1 MSQND
6 PGQYEQDF
14 LDSDVDLRIAH
25 PSPGGEIY
33 SRSSSFN
40 LPSVRAVA
48 VFLVILG
55 GAVGGTYYVAY
66 QDGLAEGQRSLPP
79 VVLAEKTPIK
89 IPAEDVPGGVVAKPE
104 DLNIYGVM
112 RGEGKTAAPATVPAS
127 PADNASG
134 SIESLIAATE
144 DPFEQALNVPKAVA
158 EDETLPPGNSIQV
171 LEETGNVKISPP
183 RPELN
188 RAPRAA
194 VSEAKP
200 TAPTEPKVADK
211 PRAVKQAA
219 AAPALAPKP
228 TPKPAI
234 TPRSSAREDFM
245 VQLAASR
252 SRALARGVYSKLQS
266 NYNDLLGRRD
276 PLILRVDLGDKGIFY
291 RVNVPGFE
299 SRNAATQFCANLK
312 QRGQDCLI
320 RKQP

>member
-25 PSPGGEIY
+25 PSPGAEIY

-40 LPSVRAVA
+40 LPSVRAIGVL
-48 VFLVILG
+48 FLLLG
-55 GAVGGTYYVAY
+55 SAVGGTYYYAY
-66 QDGLAEGQRSLPP
+66 QEGLAEGQRSLPP
-79 VVLAEKTPIK
+79 VVLAENTPIK
-89 IPAEDVPGGVVAKPE
+89 VPAENVPGGVVKKPE

-112 RGEGKTAAPATVPAS
+112 RGEGGQPARPEQPAS
-127 PADNASG
+127 PAANATG
-134 SIESLIAATE
+134 SIESLIAETE
-144 DPFEQALNVPKAVA
+144 DPFEKALNVPKAIA
-158 EDETLPPGNSIQV
+158 EDEKLPAGNSIRV
-171 LEETGNVKISPP
+171 LEENANVKVSPP

-194 VSEAKP
+194 VTPQPVVKP
-200 TAPTEPKVADK
+200 EPPVATPPVTK
-211 PRAVKQAA
+211 PAVKA
-219 AAPALAPKP
+219 APKP
-228 TPKPAI
+228 VVRQAAK
-234 TPRSSAREDFM
+234 REDFM

-276 PLILRVDLGDKGIFY
+276 PLILRVDLGAKGIFY

-299 SRNAATQFCANLK
+299 NRNAATQFCANLK
-312 QRGQDCLI
+312 KRGQDCLI